1 MLALSKKFLLN
12 KISGFQNSSKMIVL
26 EQSTGDIIQA
36 ILKTHPKY
44 SFDYKKISQYFKG
57 KTDKETCQNVWNF
70 LKKNIKYVIE
80 SENKQIVRSPA
91 AILFQG
97 VSDCKCY
104 SLFAGGILDALNIP
118 FCYRFAS
125 YREENK
131 QPGHVFIV
139 AFPGTINEIWIDP
152 VLSRFDY
159 KKQFVYKID
168 KKPKKMAIYSV
179 SGIGRTSRRMKKQQ
193 RRAARIVKRKAR
205 RAAGKGF
212 GQRLKKGLKGVVR
225 VAATPTRNAFLL
237 LVKINF
243 ANLAKKLSVAYD
255 RNPSGLANFWG
266 KFGGR
271 IDALVKAINKGK
283 GKRRILGID
292 DNPDLPLIG
301 VAPAVA
307 AGTAAPILAA
317 VVKFLKDIGIKPDEL
332 VAVAKEGINRKAK
345 ELIANQFESQAE
357 QEEEYQQQA
366 EESFDEE

>member
-1 MLALSKKFLLN
+1 MLALSKKFLLS
-12 KISGFQNSSKMIVL
+12 KISGFQNNSKMIVL

-36 ILKTHPKY
+36 ILNTHPKY
-44 SFDYKKISQYFKG
+44 QHDYKKIAKYFEG
-57 KTDKETCQNVWNF
+57 RNLQDTCNNIWSF

-80 SENKQIVRSPA
+80 SENKQIVRSPG

-104 SLFAGGILDALNIP
+104 SLFAGGICESLGIP

-125 YREENK
+125 YRADNK
-131 QPGHVFIV
+131 NPGHVFIV
-139 AFPGTINEIWIDP
+139 VNPGTENEIWIDP
-152 VLSRFDY
+152 VLSRFNY
-159 KKQFVYKID
+159 QKQYVYKID

-179 SGIGRTSRRMKKQQ
+179 SGIGQTRRQKKQQ
-193 RRAARIVKRKAR
+193 RRAKRVVRRTAR

-243 ANLAKKLSVAYD
+243 ANLAKKLDAANR
-255 RNPSGLANFWG
+255 RNPSALANFWG

-271 IDALVKAINKGK
+271 IDALVKAINKGR
-283 GKRRILGID
+283 GKRRILGLNE
-292 DNPDLPLIG
+292 NPDLPLIG
-301 VAPAVA
+301 VAPAA
-307 AGTAAPILAA
+307 AAAAAAPIVAA
-317 VVKFLKDIGIKPDEL
+317 VVKFLKDVGIKPEEL

-345 ELIANQFESQAE
+345 ELIAQQFVPKAE
-357 QEEEYQQQA
+357 REAEFEEQA